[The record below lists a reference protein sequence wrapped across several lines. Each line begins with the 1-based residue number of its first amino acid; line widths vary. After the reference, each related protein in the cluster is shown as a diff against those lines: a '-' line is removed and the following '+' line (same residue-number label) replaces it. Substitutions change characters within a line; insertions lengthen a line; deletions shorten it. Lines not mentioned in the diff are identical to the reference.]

1 MLESVAPREQ
11 TASSRAGGALVALP
25 SLLCP
30 HGGSRAVSERCMGMG
45 SPCKSVLG
53 GGGIMSFLWEP
64 LKGKPRLVYKYCCI
78 ITAVRNNLM

>member
-30 HGGSRAVSERCMGMG
+30 HGGSRAVSECSVGMG
-45 SPCKSVLG
+45 SACKSVL

>member
-30 HGGSRAVSERCMGMG
+30 HGGSRAVSECSVGMG
-45 SPCKSVLG
+45 SACKSVLG
-53 GGGIMSFLWEP
+53 GGHNELFMGAIKRKTQIGL
-64 LKGKPRLVYKYCCI
+64 
-78 ITAVRNNLM
+78 

>member
-53 GGGIMSFLWEP
+53 GGGHNELFMGAIKRKSQIGL
-64 LKGKPRLVYKYCCI
+64 
-78 ITAVRNNLM
+78 

>member
-53 GGGIMSFLWEP
+53 GGGGHNELFMGAIKRKTQIGL
-64 LKGKPRLVYKYCCI
+64 
-78 ITAVRNNLM
+78 